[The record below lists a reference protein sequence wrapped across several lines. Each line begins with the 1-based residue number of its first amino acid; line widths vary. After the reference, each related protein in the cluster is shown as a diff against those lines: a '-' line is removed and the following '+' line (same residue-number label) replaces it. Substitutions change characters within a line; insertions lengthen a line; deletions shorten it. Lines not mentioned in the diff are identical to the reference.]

1 MFVFKQEDV
10 LFTMVGWYK
19 QEIKLP
25 EKEIPD
31 VNYVLDV
38 WIPEVRNYSALCQNN
53 LCTRN
58 ILYWMEAII

>member
-1 MFVFKQEDV
+1 MFVFQQEDV

-19 QEIKLP
+19 QETKLP

-38 WIPEVRNYSALCQNN
+38 WIPEVRHLCQHTVFKMQSN
-53 LCTRN
+53 
-58 ILYWMEAII
+58 